1 MKKVCFLI
9 PHGNVKLSSLSGAI
23 EIFEIVNDYL
33 TDHTVPKPYQIRI
46 ASAGGE
52 RGFYDSK
59 LFIDINNLK
68 YQNPD
73 LIIIP
78 GMFLNKS
85 ENESRELAN
94 WVVKQY
100 GKGCEIASLCT
111 GSFFLAS
118 TGLLDGLECSTHWKS
133 EYEFRLRYPQVNL
146 CTDKIFTDYKG
157 LYTSGGAHSSLN
169 LILYLIEK
177 YDGRE
182 IALACSKILQIDL
195 QRSSQSQFI
204 LFEGL
209 KNHDDDLIRKVQL
222 YVEKN
227 FDKGLSVE
235 NLADKFNMSK
245 RNFIRRFKKVTYTTP
260 IDYIHKVKI
269 ETAKRKLENNNTSI
283 NEVMY
288 SIGYNDAKA
297 FRSIF
302 RKITG
307 LSPTEY
313 KQKFSMEN

>member
-1 MKKVCFLI
+1 MK
-9 PHGNVKLSSLSGAI
+9 
-23 EIFEIVNDYL
+23 
-33 TDHTVPKPYQIRI
+33 
-46 ASAGGE
+46 
-52 RGFYDSK
+52 
-59 LFIDINNLK
+59 
-68 YQNPD
+68 
-73 LIIIP
+73 
-78 GMFLNKS
+78 
-85 ENESRELAN
+85 
-94 WVVKQY
+94 
-100 GKGCEIASLCT
+100 
-111 GSFFLAS
+111 
-118 TGLLDGLECSTHWKS
+118 
-133 EYEFRLRYPQVNL
+133 
-146 CTDKIFTDYKG
+146 
-157 LYTSGGAHSSLN
+157 
-169 LILYLIEK
+169 
-177 YDGRE
+177 
-182 IALACSKILQIDL
+182 
-195 QRSSQSQFI
+195 
-204 LFEGL
+204 
-209 KNHDDDLIRKVQL
+209 
-222 YVEKN
+222 